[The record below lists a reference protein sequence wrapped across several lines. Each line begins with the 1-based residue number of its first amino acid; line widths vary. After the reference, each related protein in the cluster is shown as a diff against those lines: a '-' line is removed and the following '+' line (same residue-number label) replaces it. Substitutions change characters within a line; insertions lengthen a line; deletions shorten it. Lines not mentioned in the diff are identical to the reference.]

1 LLTSF
6 FYAIIVVL
14 AQWIVSL
21 PDPSI
26 DYEARQVAA
35 LAMQQISNHE
45 VHCGERW
52 TQARDEMKTL
62 RKHVWLAFGSLL
74 GLIEFIVPLLKKFI
88 EG

>member
-6 FYAIIVVL
+6 FYAIIEVL
-14 AQWIVSL
+14 AHWIISL
-21 PDPSI
+21 SDSSV

-45 VHCGERW
+45 IHCGERW
-52 TQARDEMKTL
+52 GQARDEMKTL